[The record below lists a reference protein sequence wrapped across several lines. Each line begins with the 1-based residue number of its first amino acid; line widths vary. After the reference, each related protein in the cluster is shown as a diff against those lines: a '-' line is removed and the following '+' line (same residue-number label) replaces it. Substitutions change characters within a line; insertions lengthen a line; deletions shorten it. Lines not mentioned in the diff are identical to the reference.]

1 MNDEKKIRDRLGA
14 EFVVGAREAVITDQ
28 MIARAMGKGTSWVCA
43 HCVKFW
49 KGISMGSAQ
58 CMAVY
63 QRKPC
68 GGPISNMTFPEY
80 EGPLTRSVLP
90 QRCFVCGAPA
100 TAGCQ
105 VKGSDELIGVC
116 ETHEEFVHQMRP
128 FDPEK
133 DKPKVPR
140 IKARVEVPR

>member
-1 MNDEKKIRDRLGA
+1 MTDEKKIRDGLGA
-14 EFVVGAREAVITDQ
+14 EFVAGARDSVITDQ
-28 MIARAMGKGTSWVCA
+28 MIARAMGKGTSWICA

-63 QRKPC
+63 LKKPC

-80 EGPLTRSVLP
+80 EGPLPRSVFP
-90 QRCFVCGAPA
+90 SRCFVCGVTA
-100 TAGCQ
+100 TAGLQ
-105 VKGSDELIGVC
+105 VRGSEELIGVC
-116 ETHEEFVHQMRP
+116 KKHEEFVHQMRP

-133 DKPKVPR
+133 DKPPVPK
-140 IKARVEVPR
+140 IKALMEVPR